1 LYLSGYALAED
12 ENPAEPPMG
21 CSPPKKKSSVSIFH
35 ANLGPT
41 LASHDSTCTIKFTS
55 LLRSAKAGL
64 TDVGTKFTTSLE
76 WDVAVADADEKV
88 RSEMPA
94 TSVEMRSYA
103 RPRGHVPGEGGVGG
117 ALATCFW
124 PAGARNK
131 NRKKI
136 CRTHAGSSPPR

>member
-1 LYLSGYALAED
+1 
-12 ENPAEPPMG
+12 M
-21 CSPPKKKSSVSIFH
+21 
-35 ANLGPT
+35 GPT

-76 WDVAVADADEKV
+76 WDVFVADADEKV

-124 PAGARNK
+124 PAGCVIRIEK
-131 NRKKI
+131 RYVG
-136 CRTHAGSSPPR
+136 RTLGAVRPGKAVAVGRVQALLTEANALVIGPAAAVTLGGK